1 MPCKAW
7 LFRSRVEFMANEIFN
22 IPKSDFSEWYN
33 NVIKT
38 ADLIDQRYNIKGFII
53 YRPWAMRMMKQI
65 YAMWEAEL
73 EARGHEP
80 CLFPLVIPK
89 ENFEKEKEHVKEFS
103 PEVFWVTK
111 GGGSEI
117 EPIALRPTSETAFY
131 QAYSTWIRSHM
142 DLPLKLYQSCTVYR
156 CETKA
161 TKPFIRGREFL
172 WIEAHDAFATEA
184 EALKQVVED
193 MNTTRSIYSHLGI
206 PFIFFKRP
214 KWDKF
219 AGAVD
224 TYAAD
229 TIMPDGK
236 ILQLPSTHYLGQN
249 FSKPFNI
256 TFENENGEKKHVYQT
271 CYGPPISRT
280 VAALIA
286 LHGDDRGLILPFD
299 MAPIQ
304 VVIVPIIFDKFKN
317 EILKTCNKIKRS
329 LKKYRVEIDES
340 NKRPGEKF
348 YYWEMKGIPLR
359 IEIGPKELE
368 KKQVVISNRLDGKR
382 EIIKQSDLAK
392 KIPNISES
400 MTKALRKKA
409 DDWFNSMIFE
419 AASEKDVKKILES
432 KGGLAKFAFC
442 SCETGDKCAE
452 KLKEASGIEIRGTVL
467 DEKETPKGKCIICGK
482 PSSCIA
488 YAGKAY

>member
-1 MPCKAW
+1 MQEVNIMP
-7 LFRSRVEFMANEIFN
+7 NEIFN

-80 CLFPLVIPK
+80 CLFPAVIPK

-111 GGGSEI
+111 GGDSEI

-142 DLPLKLYQSCTVYR
+142 DLPLKLYQSCSVYR

-172 WIEAHDAFATEA
+172 WIEAHDAFETEA

-193 MNTTRSIYSHLGI
+193 MNTTRSIYFHLGI

-256 TFENENGEKKHVYQT
+256 TFENEEGEKKYVYQT

-304 VVIVPIIFDKFKN
+304 VIIVPIIFDKFKN
-317 EILKTCNKIKRS
+317 DIMKTCRKIKRS
-329 LKKYRVEIDES
+329 LKNYRVEIDES
-340 NKRPGEKF
+340 GKRPGEKF

-359 IEIGPKELE
+359 IEVGPKELE
-368 KKQVVISNRLDGKR
+368 KKQAVISNRLDGKR
-382 EIIKQSDLAK
+382 EIINQSDLAK
-392 KIPNISES
+392 KIPKISES
-400 MTKALRKKA
+400 MTKTLRKKA

-419 AASEKDVKKILES
+419 ATSEKDVKKILES
-432 KGGLAKFAFC
+432 KGGLARFAFC

-467 DEKETPKGKCIICGK
+467 DEKEIPKGKCIICGK
-482 PSSCIA
+482 PAGCIA